1 MAKHNPFSVFR
12 RNQKAWMAGLTLFT
26 MFSFIALGSMVQC
39 VGTGGQRGAT
49 TGEIAKT
56 TKYGTYDY
64 EAYRQSY
71 DSATRL
77 AGFAQTAFYLLDSE
91 AWAETAQMAQYLPEN
106 YLAQFYIAA
115 LSQKDANK
123 AAQAQRLN
131 AMATELNYALSDAQA
146 LVNRWLILQFAYDKG
161 LAASDADATQY
172 LQTLLGGSLS
182 PEEWQTCYRAG
193 GLNDQLLL
201 DLLKE
206 QIAYERA
213 VARYDNPSALV
224 ASADLAEA
232 FEATN
237 RSMKANVVAFN
248 AADYV
253 DQIAEPSEETL
264 KKFYEQYRNVVANAS
279 SATPGFT
286 QPTKLALEAVRADV
300 TPEALAAISDEEIQ
314 KYYDEHRDD
323 FKKPTVAPTAPA
335 EEPGLS
341 MDGIADIELTEEAAP
356 AVEEAPA
363 TEEAAPAVE
372 EAPATE
378 EAAPAVEEAPAS
390 EEAAPAVEEAP
401 ATEEAP
407 AEEPTAYK
415 QAEILL
421 VSYQQEVEEAPA
433 TEEAAPA
440 VEEAPATEEAAP
452 AVEEAPATE
461 AEYYTLDEVKERIRE
476 TLAIE
481 KLNAKLDELNE
492 QFAAYYREY
501 SAAKTEGREVD
512 GIAKVDA
519 KAFAE
524 ANGLAYYASA
534 EGVAETFEEAYIN
547 EALPLNELATIYQ
560 RAPLAYAPAKV
571 DFVDGAAY
579 VYRATDAQTE
589 NSPEFEEAKADVL
602 AAWKLREAAKL
613 AQAAADKFAESAKAE
628 GADFAALAGDK
639 LVETERFSFLELPT
653 ASPNFASQSAP
664 QLAEIREKGVEAG
677 EAFRD
682 NKAIVAPGW
691 DFNETAFGMNV
702 GDVAVVAN
710 QPKNRVFVV
719 KLTEKD
725 PEDALRENFE
735 KLEDDYNLQSVA
747 SHLNRVRASR
757 FTEKFLENLREE
769 AGFEWI
775 SIPRDDR

>member
-1 MAKHNPFSVFR
+1 
-12 RNQKAWMAGLTLFT
+12 
-26 MFSFIALGSMVQC
+26 
-39 VGTGGQRGAT
+39 
-49 TGEIAKT
+49 
-56 TKYGTYDY
+56 
-64 EAYRQSY
+64 
-71 DSATRL
+71 
-77 AGFAQTAFYLLDSE
+77 
-91 AWAETAQMAQYLPEN
+91 
-106 YLAQFYIAA
+106 
-115 LSQKDANK
+115 
-123 AAQAQRLN
+123 
-131 AMATELNYALSDAQA
+131 
-146 LVNRWLILQFAYDKG
+146 
-161 LAASDADATQY
+161 
-172 LQTLLGGSLS
+172 
-182 PEEWQTCYRAG
+182 
-193 GLNDQLLL
+193 
-201 DLLKE
+201 
-206 QIAYERA
+206 
-213 VARYDNPSALV
+213 
-224 ASADLAEA
+224 
-232 FEATN
+232 
-237 RSMKANVVAFN
+237 
-248 AADYV
+248 
-253 DQIAEPSEETL
+253 
-264 KKFYEQYRNVVANAS
+264 
-279 SATPGFT
+279 
-286 QPTKLALEAVRADV
+286 
-300 TPEALAAISDEEIQ
+300 
-314 KYYDEHRDD
+314 
-323 FKKPTVAPTAPA
+323 
-335 EEPGLS
+335 
-341 MDGIADIELTEEAAP
+341 
-356 AVEEAPA
+356 VEEAPA

-372 EAPATE
+372 EAPA
-378 EAAPAVEEAPAS
+378 A

-691 DFNETAFGMNV
+691 DFNETAFEMNV